1 MLDSTTS
8 DEVGVISVDLATD
21 SDTSTLSLL
30 ASDDDDAQHH
40 PDEMQDHDGATLGA
54 HHTGTVNHQ
63 GSSTSDIL
71 ADTVQDADS
80 GSGSGGGTHLA
91 PVQQLGASDY
101 NDTHFPHPDAVY
113 RRSDANTAA
122 VALAP
127 PHDRMC
133 STNNCRRFSRFTFT
147 DFEWPACC
155 TLCYSQGSSSHSST
169 CDASQGT
176 CTTRG
181 CQRRLN
187 SDPLVGWHPV
197 GERFC
202 CVGCIDTA
210 GTRHSATCDATLRSQ
225 NDIEPSASH
234 ANAPSRPAATLALT
248 LMLSPLPLVPRILV
262 VMLTTFA
269 TLTHGAP
276 GTPALAG
283 SGVFGVLLVPP
294 TRCSFVLVLA
304 TSTFLSLSNADEQR
318 LPQLPCVTIHV
329 YDPADHFH
337 TVYTVNQASSG
348 HASDPSHLV
357 YGDSDSEAALFRS
370 VYGAANHHEPDS
382 ETPHGP
388 HAAQQGPGSPST
400 LDHPSTQLGDT
411 LTHAVMPTSV
421 DTPAYTSFLHG
432 LLAQMQDETDS
443 ESDGSLVPDNWSS
456 DDATPE
462 PHQFPTFHDPGTAH
476 SDQLDEEA
484 SDCEGACGS
493 DDSDLRSETDG
504 CADTSDD
511 GNPRINYPTCA
522 NYNCNRPSNRPDA
535 PGALCCP
542 RCQPVPHSMHTTS
555 CNRAWIEEMLL
566 DLRHTAPS
574 SRAEPVVARTPMERS
589 LTWATTVALSL
600 ALSPLPL
607 SYTIPAIVLAYLTP
621 IVLAAPARLPT
632 PPGFD
637 VDADSGHGSGGGAQS
652 DSRRDRHG
660 TRTTTSATITTDA
673 TVAPQSTDNELP
685 AVITLTDIL
694 TAGSDGFL
702 TPYDGAQIPCEMP
715 DCPYVASII
724 AGDFMALCCYDC
736 ALYHAHSC
744 SRTPFPLGA
753 SAPGG
758 AVSTSIAV
766 PGGYHGGGDNVVAAA
781 AAVGMTSGTLTD
793 IQPPNPC
800 GLLTAAQLA
809 GMARQPGQSAS
820 NADVCDIAAAIAAS
834 LADLRTATPVATPV
848 LTAPL
853 GVSSSATTAAPA
865 IWDDFSG
872 ANVPGPASTHIA
884 SLRTLSS
891 ARAGQSDL
899 ATAHVASLTSLTH
912 ADRSDALH
920 LHRISSDAALLATSA
935 EVVVTIYGFIAQAT
949 DSLQHL
955 QQQYDDQCTPDS
967 AAALDVARIALT
979 HGLAALHGVL
989 PLSVLLPYGDR
1000 YGTPYFTRRDLLLD
1014 DPSEQHTLSQRTSS
1028 SRRTGP
1034 TPMLLLFAL
1043 VASTIFIAQLS
1054 VSATIHT
1061 TQPSALAPHGSAA
1074 SAPSGPTALSPH
1086 ASAASAPAGPTVLPE
1101 GSGIP
1106 IQADETRAGVADLSV
1121 TARTTGI
1128 VRSDTLATNARTRG
1142 TGPVPSRRGDE
1153 HAMREALHQRRI
1165 PFRRSPA
1172 QSRRRR

>member
-1 MLDSTTS
+1 MVYGTRHLAAHHRVPLGNLFWSALPCSLARTAYATTPSDDTANNVPDCAHDLSSAIPLDFSDDSDDGTQIGDNGGDDNFDVSLDSHTSSQLPDDQSIGSMLDSTTS
-8 DEVGVISVDLATD
+8 DEVGVVSVDLATD

-30 ASDDDDAQHH
+30 ANDDDSAQHH
-40 PDEMQDHDGATLGA
+40 PDEMQDHDGTTLGA

-63 GSSTSDIL
+63 GSNTSGIL
-71 ADTVQDADS
+71 ASTVQDADS

-101 NDTHFPHPDAVY
+101 NDTHFPHPDAAY

-248 LMLSPLPLVPRILV
+248 LVLSPLPLVPRILV
-262 VMLTTFA
+262 VMLTTLA

-283 SGVFGVLLVPP
+283 SGVSLVPP
-294 TRCSFVLVLA
+294 TRCSLVLVLA
-304 TSTFLSLSNADEQR
+304 TSTLLSLSNADEQR

-337 TVYTVNQASSG
+337 AVYTVNQAGSG

-400 LDHPSTQLGDT
+400 LDHPSTQLGGT
-411 LTHAVMPTSV
+411 LTHTAMPTSV

-456 DDATPE
+456 DDAAPE
-462 PHQFPTFHDPGTAH
+462 PHQVPTFHDPGTAH
-476 SDQLDEEA
+476 SDQLDGEA

-493 DDSDLRSETDG
+493 DDSDLRSETDS

-511 GNPRINYPTCA
+511 GNPLINYPTCT
-522 NYNCNRPSNRPDA
+522 NYNCNRPSSRPDA

-542 RCQPVPHSMHTTS
+542 RCQPVSHSMHTTS

-574 SRAEPVVARTPMERS
+574 SRAEPVVARTSMERS
-589 LTWATTVALSL
+589 LTWATTIALSL

-607 SYTIPAIVLAYLTP
+607 SYSIPAVVLAYLTP

-652 DSRRDRHG
+652 DSRRDCHG
-660 TRTTTSATITTDA
+660 TRTTPSATVTTDA

-724 AGDFMALCCYDC
+724 QWITEYLTNHPAAFDFTTLTNLGMPAPYAIRISNAILALAATCFHVPAEDRPPDVDPDLRLIALPQFPDGDSIGTVPVLPAASSTTSD
-736 ALYHAHSC
+736 AH
-744 SRTPFPLGA
+744 RTNNRIH
-753 SAPGG
+753 SATS
-758 AVSTSIAV
+758 STDKCNPYLPPNTSPQPPVPIAPTSSSPPDLRV
-766 PGGYHGGGDNVVAAA
+766 
-781 AAVGMTSGTLTD
+781 TLSGTM
-793 IQPPNPC
+793 IPRRSPAPPIERAPFDVAVV
-800 GLLTAAQLA
+800 LLLSHSTI
-809 GMARQPGQSAS
+809 
-820 NADVCDIAAAIAAS
+820 VAAIAALS
-834 LADLRTATPVATPV
+834 DAPDAVARNLA
-848 LTAPL
+848 
-853 GVSSSATTAAPA
+853 
-865 IWDDFSG
+865 
-872 ANVPGPASTHIA
+872 HIA
-884 SLRTLSS
+884 
-891 ARAGQSDL
+891 
-899 ATAHVASLTSLTH
+899 
-912 ADRSDALH
+912 
-920 LHRISSDAALLATSA
+920 
-935 EVVVTIYGFIAQAT
+935 
-949 DSLQHL
+949 
-955 QQQYDDQCTPDS
+955 
-967 AAALDVARIALT
+967 
-979 HGLAALHGVL
+979 
-989 PLSVLLPYGDR
+989 
-1000 YGTPYFTRRDLLLD
+1000 
-1014 DPSEQHTLSQRTSS
+1014 
-1028 SRRTGP
+1028 
-1034 TPMLLLFAL
+1034 
-1043 VASTIFIAQLS
+1043 
-1054 VSATIHT
+1054 
-1061 TQPSALAPHGSAA
+1061 
-1074 SAPSGPTALSPH
+1074 
-1086 ASAASAPAGPTVLPE
+1086 
-1101 GSGIP
+1101 
-1106 IQADETRAGVADLSV
+1106 AGVADVLRV
-1121 TARTTGI
+1121 TDAIMQIALCITQRI
-1128 VRSDTLATNARTRG
+1128 ANDRSL
-1142 TGPVPSRRGDE
+1142 VPGSRAQFSQALDPMDHGHTA
-1153 HAMREALHQRRI
+1153 HAYR
-1165 PFRRSPA
+1165 
-1172 QSRRRR
+1172 